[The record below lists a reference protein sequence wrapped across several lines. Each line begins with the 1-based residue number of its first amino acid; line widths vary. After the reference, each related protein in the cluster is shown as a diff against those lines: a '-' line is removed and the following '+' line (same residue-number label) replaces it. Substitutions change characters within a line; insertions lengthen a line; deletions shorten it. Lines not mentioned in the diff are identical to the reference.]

1 MLSDFSCPRWILLLS
16 FSLLPAAWVPAAE
29 PFPLILG
36 QRHLF
41 LDDHEIASREGLT
54 RTLHQPVKR
63 GAVIRAR
70 NPNQTIDRK
79 SVV

>member
-1 MLSDFSCPRWILLLS
+1 MSAILRPLYCLLLMWLLWIWG
-16 FSLLPAAWVPAAE
+16 SLQAGGLLAAE

-41 LDDHEIASREGLT
+41 LDDHEIASHEGLT

-70 NPNQTIDRK
+70 NPNQ
-79 SVV
+79 